1 MPNYNPEPLEFAVKD
16 FQPHQYNFGVAKSD
30 GIYMGRMLMKNEVL
44 SLIKAAY
51 PVPTKAIARSSR
63 SWTTLKSMLT
73 LSTTSHRGSHEPDT
87 LRRGLLRRYP
97 LPARQ
102 HP

>member
-16 FQPHQYNFGVAKSD
+16 FHPNQYNFGVAKSD

-51 PVPTKAIARSSR
+51 PTPTKAISR
-63 SWTTLKSMLT
+63 VIEIIS
-73 LSTTSHRGSHEPDT
+73 EVEIDVDP
-87 LRRGLLRRYP
+87 RYSDSV
-97 LPARQ
+97 R
-102 HP
+102 

>member
-1 MPNYNPEPLEFAVKD
+1 MPNYNPEVIEFAVKD

-51 PVPTKAIARSSR
+51 PVPTKAIARVLEVVENIEIYVDPQYNDSVR
-63 SWTTLKSMLT
+63 
-73 LSTTSHRGSHEPDT
+73 
-87 LRRGLLRRYP
+87 
-97 LPARQ
+97 
-102 HP
+102 

>member
-16 FQPHQYNFGVAKSD
+16 FHPHQYNFSVAKSD

-51 PVPTKAIARSSR
+51 PVPTKAIAKVIDIVDSIEIYVDQQYNDSVR
-63 SWTTLKSMLT
+63 
-73 LSTTSHRGSHEPDT
+73 
-87 LRRGLLRRYP
+87 
-97 LPARQ
+97 
-102 HP
+102 

>member
-1 MPNYNPEPLEFAVKD
+1 LPNYNPEPLEFAVKD

-51 PVPTKAIARSSR
+51 PTPTKAIARVIEIVDNIEIYVDPQYNISSR
-63 SWTTLKSMLT
+63 
-73 LSTTSHRGSHEPDT
+73 
-87 LRRGLLRRYP
+87 
-97 LPARQ
+97 
-102 HP
+102 

>member
-1 MPNYNPEPLEFAVKD
+1 MPNYNPEPLQFAVKD

-51 PVPTKAIARSSR
+51 PTPTKAIARVIEMVDNIEIYVDPEYNISSR
-63 SWTTLKSMLT
+63 
-73 LSTTSHRGSHEPDT
+73 
-87 LRRGLLRRYP
+87 
-97 LPARQ
+97 
-102 HP
+102 

>member
-1 MPNYNPEPLEFAVKD
+1 MSNYNPEPLEFAVKD

-51 PVPTKAIARSSR
+51 PVSTKAIARVIEIVENIEIYVDPEYNISSR
-63 SWTTLKSMLT
+63 
-73 LSTTSHRGSHEPDT
+73 
-87 LRRGLLRRYP
+87 
-97 LPARQ
+97 
-102 HP
+102 

>member
-16 FQPHQYNFGVAKSD
+16 FHPHQYNFSVAKSD

-51 PVPTKAIARSSR
+51 PVPTKAIAKVIDIVDSIEIYVDPQYSDSVR
-63 SWTTLKSMLT
+63 
-73 LSTTSHRGSHEPDT
+73 
-87 LRRGLLRRYP
+87 
-97 LPARQ
+97 
-102 HP
+102 

>member
-16 FQPHQYNFGVAKSD
+16 FHPHQYNFSVAKSD

-51 PVPTKAIARSSR
+51 PVPTKAIAKVIDIVDSIEIYVDPQYNDSVR
-63 SWTTLKSMLT
+63 
-73 LSTTSHRGSHEPDT
+73 
-87 LRRGLLRRYP
+87 
-97 LPARQ
+97 
-102 HP
+102 

>member
-16 FQPHQYNFGVAKSD
+16 FHPHQYNFSVAKSD

-51 PVPTKAIARSSR
+51 PVPTKAIAKVIEIVDSIEIYVDQQYNDSVR
-63 SWTTLKSMLT
+63 
-73 LSTTSHRGSHEPDT
+73 
-87 LRRGLLRRYP
+87 
-97 LPARQ
+97 
-102 HP
+102 

>member
-16 FQPHQYNFGVAKSD
+16 FHPHQYNFSVAKSD

-51 PVPTKAIARSSR
+51 PVPTKAIARVIEIVDGIEIYVDPQYSDSVR
-63 SWTTLKSMLT
+63 
-73 LSTTSHRGSHEPDT
+73 
-87 LRRGLLRRYP
+87 
-97 LPARQ
+97 
-102 HP
+102 